1 MTDES
6 DWPADALVT
15 DLAWS
20 RRPFTVGSRG
30 LSLHA
35 DASERQ
41 MRIVRSRTIRE
52 ATMAETRR
60 IPADQLTRYFD
71 AFSKRFLM
79 AGSPG
84 AADIE
89 VIGTDIGDQQVTSGA
104 RLLGVDYDPH
114 TNALEI
120 ELDSG
125 EHRAYQPREVWAIE
139 EPDGFITG
147 LQIVRSDGARE
158 VVQIRRGGAEGHG

>member
-1 MTDES
+1 MS
-6 DWPADALVT
+6 
-15 DLAWS
+15 
-20 RRPFTVGSRG
+20 
-30 LSLHA
+30 
-35 DASERQ
+35 
-41 MRIVRSRTIRE
+41 
-52 ATMAETRR
+52 ETRR

-89 VIGTDIGDQQVTSGA
+89 VVSTDLGDQRLASGA

-139 EPDGFITG
+139 ESDGFISG
-147 LQIVRSDGARE
+147 LQIIRGDGARE
-158 VVQIRRGGAEGHG
+158 VVQMRRSGSGGNG

>member
-1 MTDES
+1 MS
-6 DWPADALVT
+6 
-15 DLAWS
+15 
-20 RRPFTVGSRG
+20 
-30 LSLHA
+30 
-35 DASERQ
+35 
-41 MRIVRSRTIRE
+41 
-52 ATMAETRR
+52 ETRR

-71 AFSKRFLM
+71 ACSKRFLM
-79 AGSPG
+79 AASPG

-89 VIGTDIGDQQVTSGA
+89 VVGTDIGNQRVASGG

-158 VVQIRRGGAEGHG
+158 IVQIRRGTAEGNG

>member
-1 MTDES
+1 MAAASRIARTKPVAPPGPDGFRHVVRIGRRNADRSDENT
-6 DWPADALVT
+6 L
-15 DLAWS
+15 
-20 RRPFTVGSRG
+20 G
-30 LSLHA
+30 
-35 DASERQ
+35 
-41 MRIVRSRTIRE
+41 E
-52 ATMAETRR
+52 ATMSETRR
-60 IPADQLTRYFD
+60 IPADQLTTYFD

-89 VIGTDIGDQQVTSGA
+89 VIGTDIGNQRVTSGA

-120 ELDSG
+120 ELDTG
-125 EHRAYQPREVWAIE
+125 EHRAYRPREVWAIE

-147 LQIVRSDGARE
+147 LQIIRSDGARE
-158 VVQIRRGGAEGHG
+158 VVQLRRGGIEGHG